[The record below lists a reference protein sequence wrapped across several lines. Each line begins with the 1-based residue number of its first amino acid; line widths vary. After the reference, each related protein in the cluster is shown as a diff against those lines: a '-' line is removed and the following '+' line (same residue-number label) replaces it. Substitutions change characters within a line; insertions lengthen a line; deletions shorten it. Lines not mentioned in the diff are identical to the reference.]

1 MVMVGSDGKMS
12 EGVVAICRLIWRE
25 FVVSWDVVGDARF
38 RVSSSKIAMIV
49 FGDGIA
55 RQFAPGRVAFVFLL
69 C

>member
-38 RVSSSKIAMIV
+38 RVSSSKIAMIAPEN
-49 FGDGIA
+49 DIA
-55 RQFAPGRVAFVFLL
+55 KTFAG
-69 C
+69 